1 MGEAIPD
8 SEATAMADKS
18 ITRSLLIEKAQLEAA
33 MRVEPKSLQIRTRY
47 FELLNSLS
55 RSHFGLF
62 FAIFPEIATPLIFRS
77 ASSDLH
83 NLEQIYLAYS
93 WGDGDFYY
101 GDYGFD
107 IPTPSRIL
115 DLGAY
120 CGYTG
125 VYFANRFPQA
135 EIVCVEP
142 SAPSFRLLLA
152 NTAPYPNIR
161 CLPAAVWHERTE
173 LEPAGHLLG
182 DWGNY
187 FAPTGGCRAEGTV
200 PGYTISEI
208 LQMHGWDEVDFIKCV
223 VEDASVAVLSNPGR
237 PWLKNVAC
245 VATKPVAGRW
255 PHPSDESTLL
265 AAFPDQDFGRSRRGE
280 ELIIF
285 KRRSALAEPRRM
297 HPEVL
302 RVIPSPPE
310 TRRFALSNVSSSSEF
325 YTFGDSVIHF
335 TPTPAGSP
343 PASVILRL
351 TFAGQ
356 RRFSARLRCGPARSS
371 VTFNL
376 RVVATQSGT
385 GVFEAG
391 YALPADTAAEWNAEF
406 APLNGLHE
414 ISLSAQRAGEDVMW
428 AEVVDAT
435 FL

>member
-8 SEATAMADKS
+8 TEAAATVDRS
-18 ITRSLLIEKAQLEAA
+18 ITGSLLIEKAQLEAA
-33 MRVEPKSLQIRTRY
+33 MRVEPKSLPIRTRY
-47 FELLNSLS
+47 FELLHSLS

-77 ASSDLH
+77 AGSDLG

-93 WGDGDFYY
+93 WGDDDFYY
-101 GDYGFD
+101 GEYGFD
-107 IPTPSRIL
+107 MPTPSRIL

-120 CGYTG
+120 CGYTS

-173 LEPAGHLLG
+173 LEPVGRLLG

-187 FAPTGGCRAEGTV
+187 FGPTGERRTEGTV

-208 LQMHGWDEVDFIKCV
+208 IQMHGWNGVDFIKCV
-223 VEDASVAVLSNPGR
+223 VEDASVSVLSNPVR
-237 PWLKNVAC
+237 PWLNQVAC
-245 VATKPVAGRW
+245 VATKPVAGSW
-255 PHPSDESTLL
+255 PHPNDEATLL
-265 AAFPDQDFGRSRRGE
+265 AAFPDQQFQRSSRGE

-285 KRRSALAEPRRM
+285 KRRAALAEPRRM
-297 HPEVL
+297 TPEVL

-310 TRRFALSNVSSSSEF
+310 TRRFTLSSASSYADF
-325 YTFGDSVIHF
+325 YTFGDSGIHF
-335 TPTPAGSP
+335 APPPAGSP
-343 PASVILRL
+343 PASVALRL
-351 TFAGQ
+351 TFGGH
-356 RRFSARLRCGPARSS
+356 RRFSVVLRCGPARSNN

-376 RVVATQSGT
+376 RVATQSGT

-391 YALPADTAAEWNAEF
+391 YTLLAGTAAEWNVEF

-414 ISLSAQRAGEDVMW
+414 ISLSAQSAGQDVMW
-428 AEVVDAT
+428 AEAVDAK